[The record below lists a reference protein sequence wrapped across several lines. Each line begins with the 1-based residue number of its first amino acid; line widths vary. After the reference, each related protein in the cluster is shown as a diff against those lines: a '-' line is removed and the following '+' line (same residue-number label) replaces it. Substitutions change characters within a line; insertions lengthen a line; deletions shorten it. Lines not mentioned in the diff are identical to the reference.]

1 MRDNLIN
8 ILNSYLD
15 IFPDE
20 QKRQVKLI
28 GYLNSHTDYELT
40 DWNNFEGHIVAGGF
54 IYAEKEKKFLVMW
67 HKDLKMNLY
76 PGGHS
81 DINDKNPLETSKREV
96 KEETGIKEF
105 KQLVLDNNELIP
117 IDIDTHIIG
126 YNERLN
132 LPEHYHF
139 DFRYLFMVD
148 KISDIKT
155 DSEELSAYK
164 GISVDELSNDPNYG
178 MIANKIKKFLNNDK
192 KLGR

>member
-28 GYLNSHTDYELT
+28 EYLNSHTDYELT

-54 IYAEKEKKFLVMW
+54 IYAEQEKKFLVMW

-81 DINDKNPLETSKREV
+81 DINDKTPLETSKREV
-96 KEETGIKEF
+96 KEETGIQEF
-105 KQLVLDNNELIP
+105 KQLVLNNNELIP

-139 DFRYLFMVD
+139 DFRYLYIID
-148 KISDIKT
+148 QIKNVNI
-155 DSEELSAYK
+155 DAEELGNYK
-164 GISVDELSNDPNYG
+164 WIDINELYDDPNYG
-178 MIANKIKKFLNNDK
+178 NIATKIETLLQKKN
-192 KLGR
+192 

>member
-28 GYLNSHTDYELT
+28 EYLNSHTDYELT
-40 DWNNFEGHIVAGGF
+40 DWNNFEGHVVAGGF

-96 KEETGIKEF
+96 KEETGIQEF
-105 KQLVLDNNELIP
+105 KQLILSNNELIP

-139 DFRYLFMVD
+139 DFRYLYIID
-148 KISDIKT
+148 QIKNINI
-155 DSEELSAYK
+155 DAEELSNYK
-164 GISVDELSNDPNYG
+164 WIDINELYDDPNYG
-178 MIANKIKKFLNNDK
+178 NIATKIKKLLQK
-192 KLGR
+192 KN